1 MKAKEI
7 KGSVLQL
14 DIIQAEQYLAFRK
27 LSIKSLS
34 YIQVSRYRDQYGS
47 YVFVIYSLCL
57 VWGVMYVFVLVWFG
71 FSAGDED

>member
-34 YIQVSRYRDQYGS
+34 YIQVSRYRDQYGWVVCICYILTLS
-47 YVFVIYSLCL
+47 CL
-57 VWGVMYVFVLVWFG
+57 GGDVCVCFGLVWF
-71 FSAGDED
+71 